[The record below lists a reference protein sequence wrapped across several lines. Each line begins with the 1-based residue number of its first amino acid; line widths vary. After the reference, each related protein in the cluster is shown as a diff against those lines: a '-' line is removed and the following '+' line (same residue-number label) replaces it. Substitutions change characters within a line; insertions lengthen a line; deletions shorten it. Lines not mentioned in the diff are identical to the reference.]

1 MVLPEREGTGDIS
14 EREVDGL
21 PDQTVSV
28 GAADALPRSLAK
40 LPWAAE
46 PNVIV
51 THDGDLL
58 FLLLK
63 HCISLSLSMKQVTV

>member
-1 MVLPEREGTGDIS
+1 M
-14 EREVDGL
+14 DGL

-46 PNVIV
+46 PNVVV

-63 HCISLSLSMKQVTV
+63 HFKSLS